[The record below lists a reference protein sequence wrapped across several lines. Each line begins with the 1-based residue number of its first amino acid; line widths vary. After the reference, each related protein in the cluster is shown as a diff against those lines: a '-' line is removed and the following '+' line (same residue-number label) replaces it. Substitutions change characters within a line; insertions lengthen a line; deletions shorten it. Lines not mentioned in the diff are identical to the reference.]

1 MAEKQETTASWV
13 FSFYVGKIAAWI
25 ILASLLVAAV
35 LWSAGSVGQAESM
48 LFATALSVVNML
60 ILGGRLSALPASP
73 SAAARS
79 LGWAVLQRW
88 VFTIVG
94 LILAI
99 FWLRLP
105 IIGIV
110 GGFLLA
116 HAIYLGF
123 MLWER
128 SRKRS

>member
-1 MAEKQETTASWV
+1 MAEEQQSTASWV
-13 FSFYVGKIAAWI
+13 FSFYVGKIAAWV
-25 ILASLLVAAV
+25 ILVSLLVAAA
-35 LWSAGSVGQAESM
+35 LWSAGSVGQAEGI
-48 LFATALSVVNML
+48 LFASALSVVNML
-60 ILGGRLSALPASP
+60 ILGGRLSALPVSP

-79 LGWAVLQRW
+79 LGVAVLQRW
-88 VFTIVG
+88 AFTIVG

-105 IIGIV
+105 IMGIV

-128 SRKRS
+128 SKKRS

>member
-1 MAEKQETTASWV
+1 MAEEQQSTASWV
-13 FSFYVGKIAAWI
+13 FSFYVGKIAAWV
-25 ILASLLVAAV
+25 ILVSLLVAAA
-35 LWSAGSVGQAESM
+35 LWSAGSVGQAEGI
-48 LFATALSVVNML
+48 LFASALSVVNML
-60 ILGGRLSALPASP
+60 ILGGRLSALPVSP

-79 LGWAVLQRW
+79 LGGAVLQRW
-88 VFTIVG
+88 AFTIVG

-105 IIGIV
+105 IMGIV

-128 SRKRS
+128 SKKRS